1 MFLCLLLSYI
11 RLWGEHRRQKKEGLK
26 MVFLTP
32 FPSDRL
38 GFTASVRQATEGS
51 DY

>member
-1 MFLCLLLSYI
+1 MFLCFIIIYNALGRTYAA
-11 RLWGEHRRQKKEGLK
+11 KKEGLK
-26 MVFLTP
+26 TAFLTP